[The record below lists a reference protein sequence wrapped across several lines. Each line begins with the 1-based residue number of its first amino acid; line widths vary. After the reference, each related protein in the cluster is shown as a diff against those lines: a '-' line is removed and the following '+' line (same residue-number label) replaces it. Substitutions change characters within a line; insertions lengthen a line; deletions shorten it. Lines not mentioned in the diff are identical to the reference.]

1 MTVDEAKTMAIS
13 YINDSYNAIVNFYQ
27 KTFSGVE
34 GVERLYEKESQIKH
48 DAINDLIQADNLSEI
63 KLCIDTWVMFL
74 TDFGTIACTAAIEK
88 PF

>member
-34 GVERLYEKESQIKH
+34 GVERLYEH